1 MTKDKEFIYLEK
13 EDEPNKQYRYNLKN
27 CGFERVNHYK
37 TTGRKV
43 TPVKVANIT
52 KWFKDCTLVTKEHK
66 FARLFW
72 FNKSHRLLR
81 RYKSPVRYIQYFAK
95 FKPTMAFEKWDAID
109 MHFSDVDKHLQ
120 VMEENDGEIH
130 RYHHFQFDFEP
141 SEFNKQMLR
150 AIKKYNMQLTM
161 KEFQYIMHSYNEKQI
176 KIYHELLEYSHM
188 PQFSDL
194 FMCRRVS
201 YSAYQMIENCLEYTF
216 NGDHPSYIRDSMLEV
231 IEDFN
236 LDVKA
241 FIRFL
246 DRMRRVECIDI
257 EYLFNGRHYY
267 DYLNMQYALKKG
279 KSVKVEKYPKY
290 FATQFLITKKDFA
303 IMKQNINEIS
313 FTRMSAKHQHYEYHT
328 QKYSII
334 VPKHSTEIEVEADT
348 LKHCVRSYIQPMC
361 DGKTCILFLRE
372 TKDLDTPL
380 VTIEVK
386 RGVLLQAYGKEDSKP
401 TDEQLKFIKNWAKRQ
416 HITLSWCWNV

>member
-13 EDEPNKQYRYNLKN
+13 ENDPKQYRYNLKN
-27 CGFERVNHYK
+27 GNFERINHYK
-37 TTGRKV
+37 TTGVKI

-52 KWFKDCTLVTKEHK
+52 KWFTDCTLVTKEHK

-72 FNKSHRLLR
+72 FNKSHKLLR
-81 RYKSPVRYIQYFAK
+81 RYKSPVRYIEHFAI
-95 FKPTMAFEKWDAID
+95 FEPTLTFEKWDAID
-109 MHFSDVDKHLQ
+109 MHFKDVDEHLE
-120 VMEENDGEIH
+120 VMERNDGEIYT
-130 RYHHFQFDFEP
+130 YHHFMFDFEP
-141 SEFNKQMLR
+141 SEFDKRMLK
-150 AIKKYNMQLTM
+150 AIKKYDMKLSI
-161 KEFQYIMHSYNEKQI
+161 KEFQYVIHSYNEKQL

-194 FMCRRVS
+194 FGCKRVS
-201 YSAYQMIENCLEYTF
+201 YSAYQRIENCLEYAF
-216 NGDHPSYIRDSMLEV
+216 NNDHPSSIRDSILET

-236 LDVKA
+236 LDIKA

-246 DRMRRVECIDI
+246 DRMKRVESIDI

-267 DYLNMQYALKKG
+267 DYLNMQYSLKKG
-279 KSVKVEKYPKY
+279 KSVKVEKYPKF

-303 IMKQNINEIS
+303 IMKQSINEIS
-313 FTRMSAKHQHYEYHT
+313 FARMSAKNQHYEYQT
-328 QKYSII
+328 QKYSIV

-401 TDEQLKFIKNWAKRQ
+401 TDEELKFIKNWAKRQ
-416 HITLSWCWNV
+416 HIALSWCWNV